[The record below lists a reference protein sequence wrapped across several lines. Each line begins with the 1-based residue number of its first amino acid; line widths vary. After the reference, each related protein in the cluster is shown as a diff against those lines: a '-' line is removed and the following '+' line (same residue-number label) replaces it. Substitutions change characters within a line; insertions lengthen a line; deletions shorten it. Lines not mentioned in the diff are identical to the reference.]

1 MNKMLKILLSIVGSI
16 IVICILFFI
25 FLILT
30 NRTIDSYH
38 GSISITKH
46 TYISSEECDLNNGRI
61 LNTLDNKN
69 CFENE
74 TNIGEIKGMHCPC
87 ICCIPLN

>member
-1 MNKMLKILLSIVGSI
+1 MNKILKILLMTLGSI
-16 IVICILFFI
+16 IVIFILIFI

-30 NRTIDSYH
+30 NRTIDSYN

-46 TYISSEECDLNNGRI
+46 TYISSEKCDLDGGRI
-61 LNTLDNKN
+61 LNTLSNKN

-74 TNIGEIKGMHCPC
+74 TDIGEIEGMKCPC
-87 ICCIPLN
+87 ICCVPLN